1 MSVGK
6 EDSLMNDDGIP
17 KCPVTN
23 REDFIDDCYI
33 EIQFGYGSDK
43 DMWTYNFG
51 AVHDIVGKKVLETIQ
66 SLMPK
71 GKSVE
76 DFGEDTLAGCAEIA
90 QEEWDNLTDEEREQK
105 KKEWGIT

>member
-1 MSVGK
+1 MK
-6 EDSLMNDDGIP
+6 NEDFISDDGVS
-17 KCPVTN
+17 KCPVTD

-66 SLMPK
+66 ALMPE
-71 GKSVE
+71 GRSVE
-76 DFGEDTLAGCAEIA
+76 DFGEDTLAEGIEKSNK
-90 QEEWDNLTDEEREQK
+90 EWLGYTDEEKKKK
-105 KKEWGIT
+105 KKEWGWI

>member
-1 MSVGK
+1 MKKESLISDDSV
-6 EDSLMNDDGIP
+6 P

-66 SLMPK
+66 SLMPE
-71 GKSVE
+71 GRSVE
-76 DFGEDTLAGCAEIA
+76 DFGVDTLAGGEEKT
-90 QEEWDNLTDEEREQK
+90 QEEWDNYTDEEREQK
-105 KKEWGIT
+105 KKEWGII

>member
-1 MSVGK
+1 MTKYKDHLTS
-6 EDSLMNDDGIP
+6 EDGIP

-33 EIQFGYGSDK
+33 EVSFGYGSDK

-51 AVHDIVGKKVLETIQ
+51 AVHDIVGKKVLEAIQ
-66 SLMPK
+66 SLMPE

-76 DFGEDTLAGCAEIA
+76 DFGVDTLAGCEEKT

-105 KKEWGIT
+105 KKEWGII